1 MLHYFILLALL
12 LWLLWLLLVLLLLL
26 LLLITIIRGE
36 TRASTIVTIPL
47 KIPLQNGI
55 R

>member
-1 MLHYFILLALL
+1 MTIMIIISLIVIVIIL
-12 LWLLWLLLVLLLLL
+12 
-26 LLLITIIRGE
+26 IRGE